1 MCMLQSEILEVEYLS
16 VFDARDYSRPGQDE
30 RGFCPCALI
39 GKGGEVVSVL

>member
-1 MCMLQSEILEVEYLS
+1 MIQSEILEVECL
-16 VFDARDYSRPGQDE
+16 FDARDYSRPGQDA

>member
-1 MCMLQSEILEVEYLS
+1 MCMMKSEILEVEYL
-16 VFDARDYSRPGQDE
+16 FDARDHLRPGQDG